1 MVNDLPGGEKRL
13 IQRALGVKMT
23 MVNGEVLVEEGEHTG
38 AFPVGC
44 WETEDSER
52 IFEFLV

>member
-13 IQRALGVKMT
+13 IQRALGIRMT

-38 AFPVGC
+38 VFPGRVLGNGKIANG
-44 WETEDSER
+44 S
-52 IFEFLV
+52 LSS